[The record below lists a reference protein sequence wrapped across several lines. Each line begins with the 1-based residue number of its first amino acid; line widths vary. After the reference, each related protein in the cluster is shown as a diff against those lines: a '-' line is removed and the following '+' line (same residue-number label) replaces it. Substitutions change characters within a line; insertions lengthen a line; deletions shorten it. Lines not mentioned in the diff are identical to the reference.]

1 MVNATIRDV
10 ARLAGVSLGTISNY
24 LNENKAVST
33 VTSQKIEAAIEK
45 LDFVPNSAVRVLHGH
60 LSHVIAFIVPDGGNP
75 FFQEIAKGIEDVAIS
90 ERHVV
95 VACNTEGTPE
105 REGHYAR
112 ALGEMRVRA
121 AIAVASPT
129 THSMLVRLS
138 RTGTR
143 GVVLGPRDPKFSS
156 VDVDDR
162 TGGRLAMRHVIERGY
177 ERLLF
182 FGGPA
187 AGPAIEGRTAG
198 YADELRAAGRDPG
211 ELLRL
216 DSASGSPS
224 ARSAAAR
231 AILDLPDL
239 PDAVLCANDLL
250 ALALEAEAIRAGIRI
265 PEDLAIVGYDDIES
279 ARTAPIPLT
288 TVHAPAY
295 EIGCRAA
302 QLAFA
307 SSSAPAEHVSLEPSL
322 LSRWSTD
329 GAPEAGSAYN
339 RRRLNRS

>member
-10 ARLAGVSLGTISNY
+10 ARLAEVSIGTISNY
-24 LNENKAVST
+24 LNESKPVSDET
-33 VTSQKIEAAIEK
+33 RGKIQAAIEK
-45 LDFVPNSAVRVLHGH
+45 LEFVPNSAVRVLHGH

-75 FFQEIAKGIEDVAIS
+75 FLQEIAKGIEDVAIS

-95 VACNTEGTPE
+95 VACNTEGAAE
-105 REGHYAR
+105 REQHYAR

-129 THSMLVRLS
+129 THSMLGRLA

-143 GVVLGPRDPKFSS
+143 GVVLGPRDPDFSS

-162 TGGRLAMRHVIERGY
+162 EGGRLAMRHVVERGY
-177 ERLLF
+177 QRLLF

-187 AGPAIEGRTAG
+187 AGPQIEGRSSG

-216 DSASGSPS
+216 DAMSGSPTD
-224 ARSAAAR
+224 RSAAAR
-231 AILDLPDL
+231 AILNLPEL

-265 PEDLAIVGYDDIES
+265 PEDLAIVGYDDIEG

-295 EIGCRAA
+295 EIGRTAA

-307 SSSAPAEHVSLEPSL
+307 RRGAPPEHISLDATL
-322 LSRWSTD
+322 IARWSTE
-329 GAPEAGSAYN
+329 GAPVSGQFEG
-339 RRRLNRS
+339 RRALPES

>member
-10 ARLAGVSLGTISNY
+10 ARLADVSLGTISNY
-24 LNENKAVST
+24 LNDSKPVSDET
-33 VTSQKIEAAIEK
+33 RLKIEAAIEK
-45 LDFVPNSAVRVLHGH
+45 LDFVPNSAVRQLHGH

-95 VACNTEGTPE
+95 VACNTEGE
-105 REGHYAR
+105 AAREGHYAR

-129 THSMLVRLS
+129 THSMLVRLA

-143 GVVLGPRDPKFSS
+143 GVVLGPRDPDFSS

-162 TGGRLAMRHVIERGY
+162 AGGRLAMRHVLERGY
-177 ERLLF
+177 RNLLF

-187 AGPAIEGRTAG
+187 AGPQIEGRSAG

-211 ELLRL
+211 ELRRL
-216 DSASGSPS
+216 DALSGSPFD
-224 ARSAAAR
+224 RSLAAR
-231 AILDLPDL
+231 AILDLPEL

-265 PEDLAIVGYDDIES
+265 PEDLAIVGYDDIEG

-295 EIGCRAA
+295 EIGRRAA
-302 QLAFA
+302 ELAFA
-307 SSSAPAEHVSLEPSL
+307 GRDEAPEHVNLDPTL
-322 LSRWSTD
+322 LARWSTE
-329 GAPEAGSAYN
+329 GAPAG
-339 RRRLNRS
+339 